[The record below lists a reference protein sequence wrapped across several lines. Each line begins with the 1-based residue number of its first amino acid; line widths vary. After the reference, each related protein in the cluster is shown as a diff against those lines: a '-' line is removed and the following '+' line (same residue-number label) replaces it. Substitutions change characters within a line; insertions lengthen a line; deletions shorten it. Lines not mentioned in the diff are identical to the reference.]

1 MKEIDDQ
8 ELELK
13 MCAERT
19 VRAIIHYK
27 SSSPHIGG
35 SEIVTGFAKLLNC
48 LNSRMLICTVL
59 MGILYRVN
67 RKYRLSEEELNK
79 ILMGAELK

>member
-1 MKEIDDQ
+1 MSEDQ
-8 ELELK
+8 DLELK
-13 MCAERT
+13 MCAERI
-19 VRAIIHYK
+19 VRAISHYK

-35 SEIVTGFAKLLNC
+35 SEIASSFAKLLNC

-67 RKYRLSEEELNK
+67 RKYRLSEKELNQ
-79 ILMGAELK
+79 ILVGAELK